1 MKNVFPYERDIP
13 EEMLEGIPSSG
24 KDYLF
29 NGKIE
34 AWKGPFREVSSP
46 LLIRS
51 AGGLSRKCIGFVPSM
66 DEEASLAVLGHARN
80 AFSEGRG
87 EWPRLPA
94 GQRIGVFDAFLSRL
108 ESAKGRIVRLLQ
120 WEIGKTSRDA
130 GDEFDRALGYARAC
144 FEKVVEPRGFSGKL
158 IVDNGVTGR
167 LERTPRGVVLV
178 VGPFNYPLFETM
190 TALAPAML
198 TGNTVIIKP
207 PRLGCLFF
215 QYLLKP
221 IEDLFPAGAINI
233 VYGDGRRTIP
243 PLISSGMVDVFYFIG
258 TSPVATYLRG
268 LHPKPHRLKCILG
281 LEAKNPAIILPD
293 ADMDRTVSEC
303 VRGTLAFNGQR
314 CAALKVLFV
323 HRSIA
328 GEFSERLREAVSGLK
343 YGMPWEEDVFITP
356 LAEHDRTHYLSGLVE
371 DAVSLGAEVINEGGA
386 QALGS
391 FLCPALLYPASTR
404 MRVCREEQFGPVVPV
419 VPYDDLD
426 EPVRYISESNYGQ
439 QASLFGRD
447 RSLLTEL
454 TRRLV
459 YHVSRVNI
467 NCQCQRSPD
476 TVPFTG
482 RKDSAQGSLSIS
494 EAVQAFT
501 VPTFI
506 AARSG
511 DEDVCIVEEIFKDNN
526 Q

>member
-13 EEMLEGIPSSG
+13 AEMLEGIPAPG

-29 NGKIE
+29 NGKVE
-34 AWKGPFREVSSP
+34 GWKGPFREVSSP
-46 LLIRS
+46 LLMQN
-51 AGGLSRKCIGFVPSM
+51 AGCLSHKCIGFVPSM
-66 DEEASLAVLGHARN
+66 DEETSLAVLRHARN
-80 AFSEGRG
+80 AFSEGQG

-94 GQRIGVFDAFLSRL
+94 GQRMGRFDAFLSRL
-108 ESAKGRIVRLLQ
+108 ENARGRIVRLLQ

-144 FEKVVEPRGFSGKL
+144 FEKVVQPRGFSGEL

-178 VGPFNYPLFETM
+178 MGPFNYPLFETM
-190 TALAPAML
+190 TALAPAIL

-215 QYLLKP
+215 QHFLKP
-221 IEDLFPAGAINI
+221 IEDLFPAGVINI

-258 TSPVATYLRG
+258 TSPVAAYLRG

-281 LEAKNPAIILPD
+281 LEAKNPAVILPD
-293 ADMDRTVSEC
+293 ADVDRAVSEC
-303 VRGTLAFNGQR
+303 VRGALAFNGQR
-314 CAALKVLFV
+314 CAALKILFV

-328 GEFSERLREAVSGLK
+328 GEFNERLRAAVSCLK

-356 LAEHDRTHYLSGLVE
+356 LAEHDRTQYLSGLVE
-371 DAVSLGAEVINEGGA
+371 DAVSLGAEVINDGGA
-386 QALGS
+386 QAIGS
-391 FLCPALLYPASTR
+391 FLSPALLYPASTP
-404 MRVCREEQFGPVVPV
+404 MRVCREEQFGPVVPI
-419 VPYDDLD
+419 VPYDNLD

-482 RKDSAQGSLSIS
+482 RKDSAEGSLSIS
-494 EAVQAFT
+494 EAADAFT
-501 VPTFI
+501 VPTFV
-506 AARSG
+506 ATRSREG
-511 DEDVCIVEEIFKDNN
+511 DVGIVKEMFKDKD
-526 Q
+526 